1 MIIVLAIVGNK
12 EDLYE
17 NEQVPK
23 NEAINFAKEINAIF
37 KKTSC
42 KTSIGIKELFY
53 EIGEHFL
60 NHNLKITSNLT
71 KDEIL
76 KERKRTA
83 IQNLKNENKSKSKG
97 CCY

>member
-1 MIIVLAIVGNK
+1 MDSQINMVY
-12 EDLYE
+12 EDE
-17 NEQVPK
+17 KVPK

-42 KTSIGIKELFY
+42 KTSTGIIELFY

-76 KERKRTA
+76 KERKRIA
-83 IQNLKNENKSKSKG
+83 IQNLKNENQSRSKG
-97 CCY
+97 CC